1 MYRDYLIKF
10 ARRAAETTSAITIH
24 MNILFIITKINPYST
39 NVRLLYPL
47 KTSENFWFLIFFRVY
62 RSGTLV
68 EDGVITKWSRWSVK
82 FPSLRE
88 NCPNTEFFLVRIFP
102 HSDWMQEN
110 TDQIK
115 LCIWTLFAQ
124 WVLSI
129 EKSPS
134 ELPEIQ
140 EFLWTL

>member
-10 ARRAAETTSAITIH
+10 ARRTAETTSAITIH

-68 EDGVITKWSRWSVK
+68 EDGVITK
-82 FPSLRE
+82 
-88 NCPNTEFFLVRIFP
+88 
-102 HSDWMQEN
+102 
-110 TDQIK
+110 
-115 LCIWTLFAQ
+115 
-124 WVLSI
+124 
-129 EKSPS
+129 
-134 ELPEIQ
+134 
-140 EFLWTL
+140 